1 VATSHDTAAD
11 AIGYAG
17 ARGPVVR
24 LPTTLDVDH
33 FTRLAAAAE
42 AAAAGADGM
51 LPAAPFFAWVT
62 NPSPHKN
69 QLRMLRAIDRYL
81 RELGGTLD
89 VVVTGVWTDLFDPD
103 LPAERRVGREPQ
115 WNTPHV
121 CQVRETVAALEPE
134 VRRRIRFL
142 GAVPDDAYA
151 RVLRSA
157 RFLAHNVIAD
167 NGTFS
172 AVEAALLGPPAV
184 SSDYPQMREIDEAFG
199 LGLRFFDPF
208 DERATAEA
216 LRAGESLPPPPDS
229 VGRRIRD
236 LSWRAWDDS
245 LVEAIGAVIAQDAR
259 VGQAESRPASRA
271 RIACL

>member
-1 VATSHDTAAD
+1 
-11 AIGYAG
+11 
-17 ARGPVVR
+17 
-24 LPTTLDVDH
+24 
-33 FTRLAAAAE
+33 
-42 AAAAGADGM
+42 
-51 LPAAPFFAWVT
+51 
-62 NPSPHKN
+62 
-69 QLRMLRAIDRYL
+69 
-81 RELGGTLD
+81 
-89 VVVTGVWTDLFDPD
+89 
-103 LPAERRVGREPQ
+103 
-115 WNTPHV
+115 
-121 CQVRETVAALEPE
+121 VREAVAALVPE

-172 AVEAALLGPPAV
+172 AVEAALLGTPSV
-184 SSDYPQMREIDEAFG
+184 SSDYPQMREIDEACG

-236 LSWRAWDDS
+236 LGWRAWDDS

-259 VGQAESRPASRA
+259 VGQAESRPARRA

>member
-1 VATSHDTAAD
+1 
-11 AIGYAG
+11 
-17 ARGPVVR
+17 
-24 LPTTLDVDH
+24 
-33 FTRLAAAAE
+33 
-42 AAAAGADGM
+42 
-51 LPAAPFFAWVT
+51 
-62 NPSPHKN
+62 
-69 QLRMLRAIDRYL
+69 
-81 RELGGTLD
+81 
-89 VVVTGVWTDLFDPD
+89 
-103 LPAERRVGREPQ
+103 
-115 WNTPHV
+115 
-121 CQVRETVAALEPE
+121 VAALDPT

-172 AVEAALLGPPAV
+172 AVEAALLGTPSV

-216 LRAGESLPPPPDS
+216 LLAGESLPPPPDD

-236 LSWRAWDDS
+236 LSWRAWDES

-259 VGQAESRPASRA
+259 EGQAESRPASRA